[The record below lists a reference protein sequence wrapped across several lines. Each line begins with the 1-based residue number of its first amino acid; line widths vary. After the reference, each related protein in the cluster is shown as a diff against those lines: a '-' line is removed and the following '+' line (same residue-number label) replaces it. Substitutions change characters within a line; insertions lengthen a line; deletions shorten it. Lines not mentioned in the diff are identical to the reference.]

1 MLSKPHKT
9 ARLSASM
16 HPAQLLREGK
26 ATERDEHHCQR
37 LQSELWVRIS
47 VQPSHRSLA
56 QEHSAWKKTT
66 QRGKLN
72 LELKKYL

>member
-1 MLSKPHKT
+1 MVSKPHKT

-16 HPAQLLREGK
+16 HPAQLTLLREGK

-47 VQPSHRSLA
+47 VYVQRLVEFSP
-56 QEHSAWKKTT
+56 QEI
-66 QRGKLN
+66 QFGRKLRKAN
-72 LELKKYL
+72 STYS